1 MKTKRS
7 FFSIG
12 IKLYIFIIITV
23 LSAGIGTSLISYNI
37 NADQID
43 YYYKKLAAEQHCRS
57 CFQES

>member
-23 LSAGIGTSLISYNI
+23 LSVGIGTSLFSYNI

-43 YYYKKLAAEQHCRS
+43 
-57 CFQES
+57 

>member
-12 IKLYIFIIITV
+12 IKLYIIITV
-23 LSAGIGTSLISYNI
+23 LSVGIGTSLISYNI

-43 YYYKKLAAEQHCRS
+43 
-57 CFQES
+57 